1 MRRIATDVRQNGITI
16 VRNDFYSAVHKYQ
29 FIKARSIYEMYIGYY
44 LDNPVTFREL
54 DFMSALWEEFREYRK
69 YVTSTMTGEIVLTP
83 EIIDY
88 AIIKANNPAFTSIMT
103 SYKNYL
109 IASEALNQY
118 YFFATRNKFYAKEL
132 CKGRVKPSISVKS
145 GLEVYRGITDKCP
158 NKLGETGMFECFAV
172 DEDREVVELGY
183 AGVLQSELAKRV
195 DVPMNE
201 INTHIADN
209 TAIFIEGI
217 SFEQEGELLPYLC
230 DGTIV
235 GDTDAGKRLATL
247 VNSHYTNSNNGAYVS
262 PLYGDLFTS
271 SDEALRTLFDVF
283 RSEYSE
289 CDLQSFYLTD
299 NKAYFTVPKKVL
311 AEHHGLKPAKREAV
325 SAENM
330 IGEFAFDHFSCAKF
344 NNINLRYGVMG
355 EFISEGDILANG
367 YAVEALPVT
376 MRFVEYKKDGT
387 TKEVCSP
394 YYSVADVHYSAD
406 KNEHGEFVTDTIE
419 PKAGSVL
426 SKVAPLTRSEVFSR
440 MAVTNRKSLGE
451 KLLKYCKTRNPYR
464 YMSSVPAEREKGAL
478 LGEFLY
484 VVTCSLFGESV
495 DLSGDY
501 KYLDLPATP
510 ENYNNEYQTALTYR
524 RELFGI

>member
-1 MRRIATDVRQNGITI
+1 MRRIATDVKQKGITI
-16 VRNDFYSAVHKYQ
+16 VRDEFYSAVHKYQ
-29 FIKARSIYEMYIGYY
+29 FIRAKSIYEMYKGYY

-69 YVTSTMTGEIVLTP
+69 YVTSKMTGEIVLTP
-83 EIIDY
+83 ATIDY
-88 AIIKANNPAFTSIMT
+88 AIIKANDPAFTSIMT

-109 IASEALNQY
+109 IASEALSQY

-132 CKGRVKPSISVKS
+132 CKGRVKPFISVKS

-158 NKLGETGMFECFAV
+158 NKLGETGMLECFAV
-172 DEDREVVELGY
+172 DVDREVVELGY
-183 AGVLQSELAKRV
+183 VGVLQSELAKRV
-195 DVPMNE
+195 DVPTSE
-201 INTHIADN
+201 INAHISEN
-209 TAIFIEGI
+209 TAIFLDGV

-235 GDTDAGKRLATL
+235 GDTDAGRKLDAL

-283 RSEYSE
+283 RTEYSE

-311 AEHHGLKPAKREAV
+311 EGQCGLKPAKCEAV
-325 SAENM
+325 AVESM

-344 NNINLRYGVMG
+344 NNINLGYGVMG
-355 EFISEGDILANG
+355 EFVSEGDILANG

-387 TKEVCSP
+387 TKEIYAP

-406 KNEHGEFVTDTIE
+406 KNEYGEFITDTIA
-419 PKAGSVL
+419 PRANDVL
-426 SKVAPLTRSEVFSR
+426 SKVAPLTKEDVFSL
-440 MAVTNRKSLGE
+440 MAVSNKKSLCE
-451 KLLKYCKTRNPYR
+451 KLLGYCKKRNPYK
-464 YMSSVPAEREKGAL
+464 YISSVPAEREKGAL

-495 DLSGDY
+495 DLGGKY
-501 KYLDLPATP
+501 EYLDLPATP
-510 ENYNNEYQTALTYR
+510 ENYSTEYQTALTYR